1 MENYR
6 VPQCSNQYVV
16 RRFSKSRR
24 SVQQYM
30 IVVNRRRNRHRESLQ
45 CCQCC
50 AEKGSDKW
58 GKTSFQGNPRID
70 LDIEIF
76 YAVAVTTGVVP
87 YFDYYFLAPG
97 RVSRHHCCKFQGK
110 SVDSLPGPRN
120 PVWTQ
125 PACYHSSE
133 KLYKQMFDRSSNS
146 KLILFRRKQSSNLR
160 NWDSF

>member
-1 MENYR
+1 MFKP
-6 VPQCSNQYVV
+6 VVV

-58 GKTSFQGNPRID
+58 AKTSFQGNPRID

-87 YFDYYFLAPG
+87 
-97 RVSRHHCCKFQGK
+97 
-110 SVDSLPGPRN
+110 
-120 PVWTQ
+120 
-125 PACYHSSE
+125 
-133 KLYKQMFDRSSNS
+133 
-146 KLILFRRKQSSNLR
+146 
-160 NWDSF
+160 

>member
-1 MENYR
+1 MKNVKQSQEAIDKKIVVILTTTVGTICFEDILSCSLEVENYR

-76 YAVAVTTGVVP
+76 YAAKRGRRRRESNGTG
-87 YFDYYFLAPG
+87 
-97 RVSRHHCCKFQGK
+97 
-110 SVDSLPGPRN
+110 N
-120 PVWTQ
+120 
-125 PACYHSSE
+125 E
-133 KLYKQMFDRSSNS
+133 DRIEY
-146 KLILFRRKQSSNLR
+146 L
-160 NWDSF
+160 